1 MPRRSYDRYL
11 ATKALRRRGSIV
23 DSEDILIYPNLPQV
37 VRSGRTVLVQADRDL
52 RSETD
57 LDSVFSHSTQLSN
70 SSQLSHFTHPQ
81 SRSNRFSPSPIPKL
95 RSLSSTSSRPS
106 VLRHSSTDRHSFSSP
121 FAPEVS
127 THSPNLSSTHTTS
140 TSNRNLPFL
149 SNNYENPRYDTT
161 SKDTSN
167 IPGPSKPSF
176 NPNFQSSQHS
186 DPRYLHA
193 NSNSHSSKQ
202 LDQSGSTGP
211 DHHDT
216 DISRTQRGER
226 RERRKIA
233 KREKSTLL
241 GEKYDSPIRRYL
253 RWMASLHMSKWAL
266 PFALIGVGFLHVC
279 IIFLKNWTS
288 GEDGQVVSGEWLP
301 LLRQFPTVERI
312 LDGVRRYGW
321 GIGEIMWTSGV
332 VFRLTR
338 DGRREGRS
346 SRTQITGILTILLNP
361 VFLLINAYGTL
372 TSDLTRTSPLG
383 LISTYNAY
391 YISLSLVLF
400 SLTCLQNNR
409 DILACCILSL
419 ASIPSPFAL
428 CFTPIFAVYLS
439 GKCIWL
445 GVRRG

>member
-23 DSEDILIYPNLPQV
+23 E
-37 VRSGRTVLVQADRDL
+37 
-52 RSETD
+52 SETD

-121 FAPEVS
+121 FAPVS

-149 SNNYENPRYDTT
+149 SNNYENPRYDTI

-176 NPNFQSSQHS
+176 NPDFQSSQHF

-202 LDQSGSTGP
+202 LDQSGSNGS

-216 DISRTQRGER
+216 DIARTQRAER
-226 RERRKIA
+226 RERRKIV

-253 RWMASLHMSKWAL
+253 RWMASLHMS
-266 PFALIGVGFLHVC
+266 
-279 IIFLKNWTS
+279 
-288 GEDGQVVSGEWLP
+288 
-301 LLRQFPTVERI
+301 
-312 LDGVRRYGW
+312 
-321 GIGEIMWTSGV
+321 
-332 VFRLTR
+332 
-338 DGRREGRS
+338 
-346 SRTQITGILTILLNP
+346 
-361 VFLLINAYGTL
+361 
-372 TSDLTRTSPLG
+372 
-383 LISTYNAY
+383 
-391 YISLSLVLF
+391 
-400 SLTCLQNNR
+400 
-409 DILACCILSL
+409 
-419 ASIPSPFAL
+419 
-428 CFTPIFAVYLS
+428 
-439 GKCIWL
+439 
-445 GVRRG
+445 